1 MALHD
6 TWYEGGGGTARGPRP
21 GDTHTGTGTPYTGGA
36 TTLRAGGRE
45 GGRGGGGEGGTDG
58 RPHVRQEKRD
68 GREDGGGREKRGGRG
83 GEKELRGYV
92 LARIERWRVS
102 KIARDESREL
112 HRCGGEGGVF
122 GIGRIRAQMSER
134 CRRYSEMRRVSR
146 TLWGRRRRD
155 SPKFP
160 SEYLEEV
167 RAWFA
172 GDAGGVRALGHAST

>member
-36 TTLRAGGRE
+36 KRLLRAGGPE
-45 GGRGGGGEGGTDG
+45 GRRAEGRGVRMGGHTYDKKKETAGMT
-58 RPHVRQEKRD
+58 
-68 GREDGGGREKRGGRG
+68 GGGREKRGGRG

-134 CRRYSEMRRVSR
+134 CRR
-146 TLWGRRRRD
+146 
-155 SPKFP
+155 
-160 SEYLEEV
+160 
-167 RAWFA
+167 
-172 GDAGGVRALGHAST
+172 GVRG